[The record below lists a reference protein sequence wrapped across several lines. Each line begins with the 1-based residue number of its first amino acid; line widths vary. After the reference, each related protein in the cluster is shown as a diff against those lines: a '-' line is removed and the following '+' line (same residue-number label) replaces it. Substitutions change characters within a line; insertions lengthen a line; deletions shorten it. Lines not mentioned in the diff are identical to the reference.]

1 MSDFFQSE
9 MVRGDLQE
17 LAKMQEYCMKAAMT
31 FPALSPERKLE
42 YFDVLQEMIEKQKV
56 FYTRLKLSDDPEATD
71 MADSIKSAAVM
82 FGASEDEDA
91 NVVFDELVDKI
102 KVMRETLKAE
112 GY

>member
-56 FYTRLKLSDDPEATD
+56 FYTRLKLSDDPEATE
-71 MADSIKSAAVM
+71 MADSIKQAAVM
-82 FGASEDEDA
+82 FGASDSEDA
-91 NVVFDELVDKI
+91 NVVFDELIGKI
-102 KVMRETLKAE
+102 EEMRQHLKAE